1 MNICLYIHIWTLPT
15 GFVAEKP
22 SQVLIPLR
30 THWKAREPWVE
41 SGLVDNLC
49 FQCGDQQL
57 DPVGTQ
63 DTSFFHLG
71 NWTHTTFGN
80 HLRGFFSMNIYDIYV
95 SNMCIYTYILN
106 LMSLSTVPRPNLW
119 GCWGWG
125 GPQDTRSYTFTFTVF
140 IYIYMYK
147 CKCFSCVHLRCIYI
161 YIDIFGDSIFMYSLE
176 LHFCE
181 PGLLDEK
188 IPSHMPLHVSW
199 LHVFLFF

>member
-1 MNICLYIHIWTLPT
+1 MWCRNDARYIKIYCICMNILLVYTVRIWTLPT

-22 SQVLIPLR
+22 MAGFDSIANPLKGKGALGGK
-30 THWKAREPWVE
+30 WM
-41 SGLVDNLC
+41 VDNLC
-49 FQCGDQQL
+49 FQCGDQHL
-57 DPVGTQ
+57 DPVVQ
-63 DTSFFHLG
+63 NTSFFHLG

-140 IYIYMYK
+140 IYI
-147 CKCFSCVHLRCIYI
+147 CTHANVFHVYI
-161 YIDIFGDSIFMYSLE
+161 
-176 LHFCE
+176 
-181 PGLLDEK
+181 
-188 IPSHMPLHVSW
+188 
-199 LHVFLFF
+199 